1 MVQVPLKDY
10 SYANARVRAMTG
22 RLLEQRV
29 YKDLLD
35 APDYNRAI
43 GVLEETEYG
52 EDIEHFMMEGAR
64 PTTLDRAF
72 NRNLVRN
79 FTKIKDFFEGRP
91 EEMVN
96 ALLARWDLYNL
107 KTVLRGM
114 RALVPK
120 AEISRN
126 LVPIGSLDLTVLEE
140 IINQP
145 DLRASLDAIVMFSHE
160 WWIPYGQAITAHLME
175 YLREHELSILEMAL
189 DKFHYQK
196 IGELLKGGDANT
208 ALVREV
214 VKMEVDAINVV
225 TLMRLCGLELQ
236 DTKAEDFFV
245 PGGSLSSP
253 SEFAKIMAL
262 GQPEE
267 VCDVLCRRTPYREAL
282 EKAWNLFDERGES
295 AFEDEM
301 EKYFID
307 ACLKMS
313 KDPLGIGVIIEYM
326 WKKYLEVTNLRIV
339 IRGKSI
345 GLIESQIRKEM
356 FMWEDESRKK

>member
-1 MVQVPLKDY
+1 
-10 SYANARVRAMTG
+10 
-22 RLLEQRV
+22 
-29 YKDLLD
+29 
-35 APDYNRAI
+35 
-43 GVLEETEYG
+43 
-52 EDIEHFMMEGAR
+52 
-64 PTTLDRAF
+64 
-72 NRNLVRN
+72 
-79 FTKIKDFFEGRP
+79 
-91 EEMVN
+91 
-96 ALLARWDLYNL
+96 
-107 KTVLRGM
+107 
-114 RALVPK
+114 
-120 AEISRN
+120 
-126 LVPIGSLDLTVLEE
+126 
-140 IINQP
+140 
-145 DLRASLDAIVMFSHE
+145 
-160 WWIPYGQAITAHLME
+160 
-175 YLREHELSILEMAL
+175 
-189 DKFHYQK
+189 
-196 IGELLKGGDANT
+196 
-208 ALVREV
+208 
-214 VKMEVDAINVV
+214 MEVDAINVV